1 MKTVIALDVGGTE
14 IKAGVVRGAEIIFS
28 TRYATEREQGADHIV
43 SRVLLAAK
51 ELHTQFPEA
60 EAVGLAVPGE
70 VDVVNGIGV
79 NSENL
84 FWSNVPFV
92 KLIKEAAG
100 LPVGFGHDVRAGGLA
115 EVTYGAGIGHTNSL
129 FIALGTGIAGAMFI
143 DGKLFDHPNGG
154 EIGHIS
160 VGTPYTCA
168 CGGFGCLETVSTGPS
183 IARIYN
189 EKKSASLSSPNAS
202 EKLDASVVLAQGAL
216 EVLTASQSG
225 DAIAQEVWIEAANAI
240 ARALIT
246 YISLLAPETIIIGGG
261 ISRAGAALID
271 PIQKELEHI
280 KSFQHLPLLLSPKLG
295 DVAGMIG
302 AGIYGA
308 HEIDPSVKR

>member
-28 TRYATEREQGADHIV
+28 TRFATERDQGADHIV

-51 ELHTQFPEA
+51 ELHAQFPEA
-60 EAVGLAVPGE
+60 EAIGLAVPGE

-92 KLIKEAAG
+92 RLIKEATG

-189 EKKSASLSSPNAS
+189 GRKSSPQA
-202 EKLDASVVLAQGAL
+202 KGAL
-216 EVLTASQSG
+216 EVLTAAQSG
-225 DAIAQEVWIEAANAI
+225 DAIAQEVWLEATNAI

-246 YISLLAPETIIIGGG
+246 YISLLAPDTIIIGGG

-271 PIQKELEHI
+271 PIQKELERI

-308 HEIDPSVKR
+308 HEVDPSVKR

>member
-51 ELHTQFPEA
+51 ELHAQFPEA
-60 EAVGLAVPGE
+60 EAIGLAVPGE
-70 VDVVNGIGV
+70 VDVLNGIGV

-84 FWSNVPFV
+84 FWTNVPFV
-92 KLIKEAAG
+92 KLIKEATG

-189 EKKSASLSSPNAS
+189 ERKSASVSNS
-202 EKLDASVVLAQGAL
+202 DVSVVLAQGAL
-216 EVLTASQSG
+216 EVLTAAQSG
-225 DAIAQEVWIEAANAI
+225 DAIAQEVWVEAANAI

-246 YISLLAPETIIIGGG
+246 YISLLAPDTIIIGGG
-261 ISRAGAALID
+261 ISRAGSALID
-271 PIQKELEHI
+271 PIQKELERI
-280 KSFQHLPLLLSPKLG
+280 KSFQHLPLLLSPRLG

-308 HEIDPSVKR
+308 HEVGPSVKR

>member
-14 IKAGVVRGAEIIFS
+14 IKAGVLRGAEIIFS

-43 SRVLLAAK
+43 SRVILAAK
-51 ELHTQFPEA
+51 ELHAQFPEA
-60 EAVGLAVPGE
+60 EAIGLAVPGE

-84 FWSNVPFV
+84 FWTNVPFV
-92 KLIKEAAG
+92 KLIKEGTG

-189 EKKSASLSSPNAS
+189 ERKSASVSNS
-202 EKLDASVVLAQGAL
+202 DASVVLAKGAL
-216 EVLTASQSG
+216 EVLAASQSG
-225 DAIAQEVWIEAANAI
+225 DAIAQEVWVEAANAI

-246 YISLLAPETIIIGGG
+246 YISLLAPDTIIIGGG
-261 ISRAGAALID
+261 ISQAGAALID
-271 PIQKELEHI
+271 PIQKELERI
-280 KSFQHLPLLLSPKLG
+280 KSFQHLPLLLAPKLG

>member
-14 IKAGVVRGAEIIFS
+14 IKAGVLRGAEIIFS

-43 SRVLLAAK
+43 SRVMLAAK
-51 ELHTQFPEA
+51 ELHAQFPEA
-60 EAVGLAVPGE
+60 EAIGLAVPGE

-92 KLIKEAAG
+92 KLIKEATG
-100 LPVGFGHDVRAGGLA
+100 LGHDVRAGGLA

-189 EKKSASLSSPNAS
+189 ERKSASVSNS
-202 EKLDASVVLAQGAL
+202 DASVVLAKGAL
-216 EVLTASQSG
+216 EVLAASQSG
-225 DAIAQEVWIEAANAI
+225 DAIAQEVWVEAANAI
-240 ARALIT
+240 AHALIT
-246 YISLLAPETIIIGGG
+246 YISLLAPDTIIIGGG
-261 ISRAGAALID
+261 ISRAGAALIN
-271 PIQKELEHI
+271 PIHKELERI
-280 KSFQHLPLLLSPKLG
+280 KSFQHLPLLLAPKLG

-308 HEIDPSVKR
+308 QEIDPTVKR

>member
-14 IKAGVVRGAEIIFS
+14 IKAGVLRGAEIIFS

-43 SRVLLAAK
+43 SRVLLAAT
-51 ELHTQFPEA
+51 ELRAQFPEA
-60 EAVGLAVPGE
+60 EAIGLAVPGE

-92 KLIKEAAG
+92 KLIKEATG

-115 EVTYGAGIGHTNSL
+115 EVTYGAGIGHANSL
-129 FIALGTGIAGAMFI
+129 FISLGTGIAGAMFI

-189 EKKSASLSSPNAS
+189 ERQSAATQSVS
-202 EKLDASVVLAQGAL
+202 SVVLASGAL
-216 EVLTASQSG
+216 EVLNAAQSG
-225 DAIAQEVWIEAANAI
+225 DQVATEVWVEAANAI

-246 YISLLAPETIIIGGG
+246 YISLLAPDTIIIGGG

-271 PIQKELEHI
+271 PIQKELERI

>member
-14 IKAGVVRGAEIIFS
+14 IKAGVVRGAEILFS
-28 TRYATEREQGADHIV
+28 TRYATERDQGADHIV
-43 SRVLLAAK
+43 SRVLLAAT
-51 ELHTQFPEA
+51 ELRAQFPEA
-60 EAVGLAVPGE
+60 EAIGLAVPGE
-70 VDVVNGIGV
+70 VDVANGIGV

-84 FWSNVPFV
+84 FWTNVPFF
-92 KLIKEAAG
+92 KLIKEATG

-115 EVTYGAGIGHTNSL
+115 EVTYGAGIGHANSL
-129 FIALGTGIAGAMFI
+129 FISLGTGIAGAMFI

-189 EKKSASLSSPNAS
+189 ERKSAATQSDST
-202 EKLDASVVLAQGAL
+202 VVLASGAL

-225 DAIAQEVWIEAANAI
+225 DQVAQEVWVEAANAI

-246 YISLLAPETIIIGGG
+246 YISLLAPDTIIIGGG

-271 PIQKELEHI
+271 PIQKELQRI

-295 DVAGMIG
+295 DTAGMIG

>member
-14 IKAGVVRGAEIIFS
+14 IKAGVLRGAEIIFS

-51 ELHTQFPEA
+51 ELHAQFPGA
-60 EAVGLAVPGE
+60 AAIGLAVPGE
-70 VDVVNGIGV
+70 VDVLNGIGV

-92 KLIKEAAG
+92 KLIKEATG

-160 VGTPYTCA
+160 VGTPYKCA
-168 CGGFGCLETVSTGPS
+168 CRGFGCLETVSTGPS

-189 EKKSASLSSPNAS
+189 ERDPGA
-202 EKLDASVVLAQGAL
+202 LAKGAL
-216 EVLTASQSG
+216 EVLTAAQSG
-225 DAIAQEVWIEAANAI
+225 DAVAQEVWVEAANAI

-246 YISLLAPETIIIGGG
+246 YISLLAPDTIIIGGG

-271 PIQKELEHI
+271 PIQKELERI

>member
-14 IKAGVVRGAEIIFS
+14 IKAGVLRGAEIIFS

-43 SRVLLAAK
+43 TRVLLAAK
-51 ELHTQFPEA
+51 ELHAQCPEA
-60 EAVGLAVPGE
+60 EAIGLAVPGE

-84 FWSNVPFV
+84 FWANVPFV
-92 KLIKEAAG
+92 KLIKEATG

-115 EVTYGAGIGHTNSL
+115 EVTFGAGIGHTNSL

-189 EKKSASLSSPNAS
+189 ERKSASVSNS
-202 EKLDASVVLAQGAL
+202 DVSVVLAQGAL
-216 EVLTASQSG
+216 EVLTAAQSG
-225 DAIAQEVWIEAANAI
+225 DAIAQEVWVEAANAI

-246 YISLLAPETIIIGGG
+246 YISLLAPDTIIIGGG
-261 ISRAGAALID
+261 ISRAGSALID
-271 PIQKELEHI
+271 PIQKELERI
-280 KSFQHLPLLLSPKLG
+280 KSFQHLPLLLSPRLG

-308 HEIDPSVKR
+308 HEVGPSVKR